1 MYVKDYMTKS
11 PHTITRDTVISKA
24 LEIMD
29 KNHFHRLPVVDEN
42 GKIVGLVTGG
52 LVEQT
57 SGANNTSLS
66 IFELNYLLS
75 RTKVADIMI
84 RDVKTTTQDVFL
96 EEAAQLMIDNEIG
109 VLPVVDE
116 SQRVVGIITDKD
128 LFQAF
133 NDLLGYKK
141 KGTRFVVNCPDVP
154 GYFVGIA
161 ELFAQNDANLDSL
174 AVYHSEER
182 GSEAIIKAS
191 GEVEVEHMMQ
201 VLLDAGYN
209 VTDVVQTTA
218 DGQMKRFEIPKK

>member
-1 MYVKDYMTKS
+1 MYVKDHMTKN
-11 PHTITRDTVISKA
+11 PYTITKDTVIAKA

-29 KNHFHRLPVVDEN
+29 KNHFHRLPVVDAD
-42 GKIVGLVTGG
+42 GKLEGLVTGG

-75 RTKVADIMI
+75 RTKVSDIMI

-109 VLPVVDE
+109 VLPVVDADG
-116 SQRVVGIITDKD
+116 RVIGIITDKD
-128 LFQAF
+128 VSQAF
-133 NDLLGYKK
+133 NDLMGYGQR
-141 KGTRFVVNCPDVP
+141 GTRFVINCENVP

-161 ELFAQNDANLDSL
+161 KLFAENDANLDSL

-182 GSEAIIKAS
+182 GAEVVIKAT
-191 GEVEVEHMMQ
+191 GEVEVERMMQ
-201 VLLDAGYN
+201 VLLDGGYN
-209 VTDVVQTTA
+209 LTDVVQTTA
-218 DGQMKRFEIPKK
+218 DGEMKRYPIHK